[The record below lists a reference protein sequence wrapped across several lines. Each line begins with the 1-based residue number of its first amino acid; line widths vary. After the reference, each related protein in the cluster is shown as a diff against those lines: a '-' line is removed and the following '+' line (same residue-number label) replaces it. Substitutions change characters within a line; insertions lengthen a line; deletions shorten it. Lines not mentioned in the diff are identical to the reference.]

1 MKIIK
6 YGMKLLTDLIFLKH
20 QHVMEVKTLGF
31 CGKRQDLP
39 HWKSK
44 KNLVC
49 MEFFVGLALLSL
61 LFFADFEFFVFPLG
75 FLVCADFR

>member
-20 QHVMEVKTLGF
+20 EHVMEVKTLGF
-31 CGKRQDLP
+31 CGKRQGLP

-44 KNLVC
+44 KI
-49 MEFFVGLALLSL
+49 M
-61 LFFADFEFFVFPLG
+61 FAWS
-75 FLVCADFR
+75 FLWV

>member
-20 QHVMEVKTLGF
+20 ENVMEVKTLGF
-31 CGKRQDLP
+31 CGKRQGLP
-39 HWKSK
+39 HWKGK
-44 KNLVC
+44 KNHVC